1 MSQFARQLRTPEER
15 VGMLSNASLPPPLDG
30 TDDDELLFR
39 RALQQRDEAAF
50 AHLLDRYYPVMLRLA
65 LAHVRT
71 RAAADEAIQDTWLAA
86 LQGFPR
92 FEGRSS
98 IRTWVFRILRNI
110 ARATG
115 RREGR
120 TSSFSDL
127 AAADGTR
134 AAEALAA
141 DNVDAADGDAARG
154 ALWTRGSD
162 PEQELLSAELAERIE
177 AAIATLPARQREVLQ
192 LRDVEGWSADEV
204 CNTLGLSDTNQ
215 RVILHRARDRVR
227 AELRGYLHDN
237 GGCQDDRD
245 AGMF

>member
-15 VGMLSNASLPPPLDG
+15 VGMLSNASLPPPPDS
-30 TDDDELLFR
+30 TNADETLFR

-50 AHLLDRYYPVMLRLA
+50 ARVLDQYYPVMLRLA
-65 LAHVRT
+65 LTHVRT

-110 ARATG
+110 AKATG

-120 TSSFSDL
+120 SSSFSDL
-127 AAADGTR
+127 AAADG
-134 AAEALAA
+134 AHGA
-141 DNVDAADGDAARG
+141 DDSAPDAVDGGSAQG
-154 ALWTRGSD
+154 ALWTRGTD

-177 AAIATLPARQREVLQ
+177 AAIATLPPKQREVLQ
-192 LRDVEGWSADEV
+192 LRDVEGWSAGEV
-204 CNTLGLSDTNQ
+204 CNALGLSDTNQ

-245 AGMF
+245 DGMF